1 MNGQVTGS
9 FTGTVAGIV
18 LSGRGINSGEMT
30 LSINLDGGGTGQ
42 AFAGIIPSEPP
53 SPDHTEWKQYALENG
68 VYAAYVQMALV
79 AHATGR
85 RVQCDYIMFDKERIY
100 GLRLV

>member
-9 FTGTVAGIV
+9 YRGTVAGLV
-18 LSGRGINSGEMT
+18 LSWIGINSGEMT
-30 LSINLDGGGTGQ
+30 LSINLDGGGLGQ
-42 AFAGIIPSEPP
+42 AFAGILPSEPP
-53 SPDHTEWKQYALENG
+53 SSDHPTWQQTALENG

-85 RVQCDYIMFDKERIY
+85 KVQCDYIVYDKNRIY
-100 GLRLV
+100 GLTLV